1 MLLQKPTPNELPIL
15 VAPVA
20 EHMQA
25 ATAMTEGRRSTVFN
39 HQKVVAES
47 LHALSWMV
55 YTGPNCGRSS
65 YTHALNVFVRLLD
78 VTSPLALNSCRSLLQ
93 HSNLS
98 QNIMLAWLAASLFA
112 SSSQKW
118 CTPWGSQESDRS
130 SELSSHPAP

>member
-65 YTHALNVFVRLLD
+65 YTHALNVFVRLLERHI
-78 VTSPLALNSCRSLLQ
+78 TSCFEL
-93 HSNLS
+93 LS
-98 QNIMLAWLAASLFA
+98 QPVATLKSFTKYHVGMASCKSLCVVLSKVVHALGFTGVRQIIRA
-112 SSSQKW
+112 S
-118 CTPWGSQESDRS
+118 
-130 SELSSHPAP
+130 